1 LLKMRD
7 ARCSMLEDTQRSLP
21 DWRAHAWFADPGS
34 ELFQRGH
41 EDRMMQSTIPQA
53 EQRKIGP
60 WLSACNR
67 LLLYLGFAAT
77 GVSVALPGA
86 LMPWLLVHWSLQDS
100 QAGVL
105 LFLFFLGNTSGALL
119 SRGRLRV
126 SIVRGSACVTL
137 GAALLPFVSHA
148 AAYAAILLYGLG
160 LGIVMTSISLFQ
172 SRRWADDCA
181 AELTRLNL
189 IWAIGAC
196 SGPWLVLHDGIRNGM
211 NARHVLIALAAAF
224 AFFGVWLILFEQ
236 EPAAPVRLQQ
246 APARWS
252 LFAAPLALLVM
263 VFCSTGVESS
273 CGGWLATYSQRS
285 GHSLGVTI
293 GAPTCFWAGL
303 LVSRVL
309 HSSARIGRASK
320 QFLLTW
326 NLVVLA
332 VAVGTLILARRSE
345 TTLIAAFVV
354 GFAAGPMYPL
364 LLSLIYR
371 YDSGN
376 KTYVLAGLGA
386 ASLPLMT
393 GLLSTASGSLRAGL
407 AAPFAGAAAMAIAG
421 SVIYRANKG
430 KG

>member
-1 LLKMRD
+1 
-7 ARCSMLEDTQRSLP
+7 
-21 DWRAHAWFADPGS
+21 
-34 ELFQRGH
+34 
-41 EDRMMQSTIPQA
+41 MQSTITTAKQQPMV
-53 EQRKIGP
+53 RR
-60 WLSACNR
+60 LSVCNR
-67 LLLYLGFAAT
+67 LVLYAGFAAT
-77 GVSVALPGA
+77 GVCVALPGA

-119 SRGRLRV
+119 SRGRLKV
-126 SIVRGSACVTL
+126 SIVRGSACVAL
-137 GAALLPFVSHA
+137 GATLLPFASHVT
-148 AAYAAILLYGLG
+148 AYVAILLYGLG

-172 SRRWADDCA
+172 SRRWSDDCA

-196 SGPWLVLHDGIRNGM
+196 TGPWLVLHDGIRNEM
-211 NARHVLIALAAAF
+211 HDQHVLIALAAAF
-224 AFFGVWLILFEQ
+224 AFFGIWVMLFEQ
-236 EPAAPVRLQQ
+236 EPAAPVQSQQ
-246 APARWS
+246 MPTRWGV
-252 LFAAPLALLVM
+252 LAAPLALLVM

-285 GHSLGVTI
+285 GHPLGVTI

-303 LVSRVL
+303 LASRVL

-326 NLVVLA
+326 NLGAMVAA
-332 VAVGTLILARRSE
+332 VATLILARHSE
-345 TTLIAAFVV
+345 TTLVAAFVV

-364 LLSLIYR
+364 LLSLVYK
-371 YDSGN
+371 YDNGN

-393 GLLSTASGSLRAGL
+393 GILSTASGSLRAGL
-407 AAPFAGAAAMAIAG
+407 AAPFVAAMAMAIAG
-421 SVIYRANKG
+421 SVTSRVARSTN
-430 KG
+430 